1 MVTARLRLADL
12 LAGLCLTADLG
23 FGLPAGEA
31 ARSCVIG
38 TRLARQLNLPEAD
51 VAAVFYTALL
61 HHVGCTAYAH
71 EAAAAFEDDLA
82 MNAAAAKTNFADPR
96 ELVRVFLPE
105 VTRDRRGFE
114 RARVVAFAVTRGS
127 VFGRRYATATCEV
140 ASATARRLEL
150 PVLVQ
155 ESVYHVFEWF
165 NGKGAPAGLRGDA
178 IPLPAR
184 VARVAA
190 MAAFFDSLGGSE
202 LAVEALRRRAGG
214 LLDPAIVAAFA
225 ANAAELLAEASVGDP
240 RRMLLDLEPAPVR
253 VVAAAELAEVAL
265 AFADIADLKSP
276 FFHDH
281 SRRVAELAKDAA
293 ERLGLTIAEAS
304 ELHLA
309 ALLHDLGRVSVSDAV
324 WEKPGPL
331 TSVEWEQVRL
341 HAYHSERILAGSD
354 ALAPLAPL
362 AGMHHER
369 LDGSGYHRGQ
379 QGRALPVAARLLAA
393 ADVYVALTQDRPQR
407 VRLEPAAAAEELR
420 GEARRGRLDGEVVEC
435 VLEAAGQPARKRRAW
450 PAGLTD
456 REVEVLRLVA
466 QGLPNREIA
475 ARLVI
480 SPRTAEHHVQHVY
493 GKLGVSSR
501 AAAALFA
508 LEHGL
513 LS

>member
-1 MVTARLRLADL
+1 MVTERLRLADL

-38 TRLARQLNLPEAD
+38 THLARKLGLAEAD

-71 EAAAAFEDDLA
+71 EAAAAFDDDLA
-82 MNAAAAKTNFADPR
+82 MSAAAAKTNFADPC
-96 ELVRVFLPE
+96 ELLRAFLPE
-105 VTRDRRGFE
+105 VTRDLRGVE

-127 VFGRRYATATCEV
+127 AFGKRFTTATCEV
-140 ASATARRLEL
+140 AMATARRLQL
-150 PVLVQ
+150 PTVVQ
-155 ESVYHVFEWF
+155 ESLFHVFEWF
-165 NGKGAPAGLRGDA
+165 NGKGAPDGLKGDA
-178 IPLPAR
+178 IPLAAR

-190 MAAFFDSLGGSE
+190 MAAFFDSLGGAK
-202 LAVEALRRRAGG
+202 LAVEALRARAGG
-214 LLDPAIVAAFA
+214 LLDPEIVAAFA
-225 ANAAELLAEASVGDP
+225 TNADELLTQARLGDP
-240 RRMLLDLEPAPVR
+240 RLALLEVEPEPVR
-253 VVAAAELAEVAL
+253 IVTASELAEIAL
-265 AFADIADLKSP
+265 AFADLADLKSP
-276 FFHDH
+276 FFHEH
-281 SRRVAELAKDAA
+281 SRRVAELARDAA
-293 ERLGLTIAEAS
+293 ERLGLSDAQVS

-324 WEKPGPL
+324 WEKSGPL

-341 HAYHSERILAGSD
+341 HAYHSERILAGSE
-354 ALAPLAPL
+354 ALAPLAKL

-379 QGRALPVAARLLAA
+379 QGRALSVAARLLAA

-407 VRLEPAAAAEELR
+407 LRLEPAGAAEELR